1 MIKAF
6 STWRVLRSRFAN
18 SFFRRLLRYVEE
30 ARIYADRNEGVHT
43 ITLDCLH
50 RTHLTYESFAQTRF
64 LKTSFLTTGTFIET
78 NANRACISK

>member
-1 MIKAF
+1 VIKAF
-6 STWRVLRSRFAN
+6 STWRVLRSGFAKP
-18 SFFRRLLRYVEE
+18 FYRRLMRYVEE

-64 LKTSFLTTGTFIET
+64 LENIIFEYRDVYR
-78 NANRACISK
+78 N